1 MHFSEMFLCPGTT
14 LAAIGC
20 LLRECVLL
28 LSSRVSLNRGFTVM
42 SCCKTIIFKRHY
54 YFLCCR
60 YHGYNACNNL
70 FYTQSN
76 EIVFHVAALG
86 IVYSPASHRQRFYKG
101 HTDDI
106 LCLTIHD
113 DKDFVATGQVT
124 PLCIIRRLFI
134 KVDKTSDGS

>member
-1 MHFSEMFLCPGTT
+1 MLINS
-14 LAAIGC
+14 
-20 LLRECVLL
+20 LLRKYFLL
-28 LSSRVSLNRGFTVM
+28 LPGRILHLN
-42 SCCKTIIFKRHY
+42 
-54 YFLCCR
+54 YFCLDR

-86 IVYSPASHRQRFYKG
+86 IVYSPASHQQRFYKG

-113 DKDFVATGQVT
+113 DKDFVATGQV
-124 PLCIIRRLFI
+124 
-134 KVDKTSDGS
+134 